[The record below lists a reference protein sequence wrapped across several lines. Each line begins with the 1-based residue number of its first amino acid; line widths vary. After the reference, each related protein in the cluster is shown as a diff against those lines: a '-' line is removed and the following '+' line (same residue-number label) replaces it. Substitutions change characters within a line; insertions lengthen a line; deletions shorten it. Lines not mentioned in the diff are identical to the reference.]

1 MSTQPARVPFSRH
14 PTSAEIV
21 LRTEDLPP
29 FPEIAWK
36 VIDLASDPNTGARS
50 LEKVIQRDQSLTARI
65 LRLANSAYFQR
76 SRQVKTVREA
86 AALLGNDQIRSL
98 VVTAALKPIMAGS
111 PVGKALWEHAL
122 AVALGA
128 RLIAASVNEADP
140 EEAFVAGLLHDV
152 GKSLFDRQHPRRFA
166 QAVGLQRERPDISP
180 LEIERRVMGVTHT
193 EAGAVVAMF
202 WRLPPALAEAI
213 LYHHHPELSS
223 AYPRLCAVVHLADLL
238 ALRQGVGLIPNPDVD
253 PLSTCASWLLH
264 LTPSGFQQIAQYLR
278 QELGHEK
285 RQLGVE

>member
-1 MSTQPARVPFSRH
+1 MSTQPARAPRS
-14 PTSAEIV
+14 PGATPAEIV

-29 FPEIAWK
+29 FPDIVWK

-50 LEKVIQRDQSLTARI
+50 LERVIERDQSLTARV

-98 VVTAALKPIMAGS
+98 VVTAALKPILGGS
-111 PVGKALWEHAL
+111 PVGKSLWEHAL
-122 AVALGA
+122 AVALAA
-128 RLIAASVNEADP
+128 RLVAASVTEADP

-152 GKSLFDRQHPRRFA
+152 GKSLFDRQHPGTFAKAVRF
-166 QAVGLQRERPDISP
+166 QQERPDISP

-213 LYHHHPELSS
+213 LYHHHPELSG

-238 ALRQGVGLIPNPDVD
+238 ALRQGVGLLPNSDVD
-253 PLSTCASWLLH
+253 PLSTCASWFLH
-264 LTPSGFQQIAQYLR
+264 LTPSGFQQIEQALR
-278 QELGHEK
+278 RELGHEK
-285 RQLGVE
+285 RQLGLE